1 MLLLLRNSIISVL
14 NMKRE
19 APDTQDP
26 EGDPRPA
33 QHIAARARRSKAPAE
48 RSVSVY
54 WVDEG
59 RSGRKTA
66 SKASIGTDG
75 TLCFTVQARTEI
87 RKKYL
92 E

>member
-1 MLLLLRNSIISVL
+1 MHLLLSESIISVL

-33 QHIAARARRSKAPAE
+33 QHIAKRVGRSRTTCR
-48 RSVSVY
+48 RSVSIY
-54 WVDEG
+54 LVDEG
-59 RSGRKTA
+59 RSGQKTA
-66 SKASIGTDG
+66 SKARIGTDG